1 MKRRTLLTGLVVGGS
16 LAVGGIVG
24 IPVLVFALT
33 PREVDARQAWRG
45 IGSLEDF
52 PIGSM
57 TAVEIV
63 AVQRP
68 RGAEGE
74 RDENSPKVSAAA
86 GVLPSDNLRSLTRGA
101 DEALPRGAFVWRRSV
116 DELVVYSRSCTDLG
130 CPLTFDRGSFC
141 FVCPCH
147 GGILNKYGKRLAGPP
162 DRPMYQYQVRV
173 VDGDQVQVDVLSVPP
188 VA

>member
-33 PREVDARQAWRG
+33 PREVEAHTAWRA
-45 IGSLEDF
+45 IGSLDDF
-52 PIGSM
+52 PIGSV
-57 TAVEIV
+57 TAVRIV
-63 AVQRP
+63 AVQGNP
-68 RGAEGE
+68 GTNGETDEETQIASKADAAE
-74 RDENSPKVSAAA
+74 
-86 GVLPSDNLRSLTRGA
+86 LPSQ

-116 DELVVYSRSCTDLG
+116 DSLVVYSRSCTDLG
-130 CPLTFDRGSFC
+130 CPLTFDQGSFC

-147 GGILNKYGKRLAGPP
+147 GGIFNKHGKRLAGPP
-162 DRPMYQYQVRV
+162 DRPMYRYQVRV
-173 VDGDQVQVDVLSVPP
+173 LDDGQVQVDVLSVPP